1 MTNLEYAKTRVA
13 ALIQQVK
20 ATEKQIAKSRKAI
33 DKEQQKLDAA
43 LIELPR
49 QQEQLQLYQAYIEAI
64 ETDEILK
71 EAA

>member
-1 MTNLEYAKTRVA
+1 MTNLDYAKARVES
-13 ALIQQVK
+13 LINQVN
-20 ATEKQIAKSRKAI
+20 ATEKRIAKSRKVI
-33 DKEQQKLDAA
+33 DREQQKLDAA
-43 LIELPR
+43 LIELPK